1 MYKIIWLEDNSD
13 CEICGGNYACG
24 YKIEKDGKVL
34 VDKTPYA
41 HCFSGS
47 SDYNPSEAYTDI
59 LKDAG
64 IEVVEE
70 DSYEQYIED
79 INL

>member
-1 MYKIIWLEDNSD
+1 MYKIIWLEDSHP
-13 CEICGGNYACG
+13 CETCGSNYAAG
-24 YKIEKDGKVL
+24 YVIEKDGQIIVA
-34 VDKTPYA
+34 KTPVA
-41 HCFSGS
+41 HCFSG

-70 DSYEQYIED
+70 DNYEQYIED